1 MMMMM
6 MMKNK
11 EKTWKWLWL
20 YWWWCCWW
28 RWWWWPCFHDGSV
41 SDANRAVGSDA
52 NLAVASDTATTTP
65 PQNHVAHVTVSPT
78 CVQTCPSCAMFNP
91 SWAQVGPKLVPTA
104 LSSAQVK
111 FWPQSALVG
120 PSRPASSLCPIPW
133 VGAVLVI
140 QKRKI
145 DTCHRTPSTCGQ
157 SIQALLYLWAYSWH
171 LLTSGHATG
180 WRALGS
186 KVGRPTNKW
195 GHQAAAIGD
204 TNPIICRWC
213 CRGTGH
219 SALAEHSCERVGT
232 CHFDESWKNMDG

>member
-6 MMKNK
+6 VMMMVMMMNK
-11 EKTWKWLWL
+11 ETTWKWLWL
-20 YWWWCCWW
+20 CWWWCCCW
-28 RWWWWPCFHDGSV
+28 WWWWPWFHDGSV

-104 LSSAQVK
+104 PSSAQVK

-133 VGAVLVI
+133 VRAVLVA
-140 QKRKI
+140 KRLESFSHTKTKNRHLSQNTPHLWTI
-145 DTCHRTPSTCGQ
+145 YPSTT
-157 SIQALLYLWAYSWH
+157 LL
-171 LLTSGHATG
+171 
-180 WRALGS
+180 
-186 KVGRPTNKW
+186 VGIFM
-195 GHQAAAIGD
+195 ASV
-204 TNPIICRWC
+204 C
-213 CRGTGH
+213 
-219 SALAEHSCERVGT
+219 
-232 CHFDESWKNMDG
+232 